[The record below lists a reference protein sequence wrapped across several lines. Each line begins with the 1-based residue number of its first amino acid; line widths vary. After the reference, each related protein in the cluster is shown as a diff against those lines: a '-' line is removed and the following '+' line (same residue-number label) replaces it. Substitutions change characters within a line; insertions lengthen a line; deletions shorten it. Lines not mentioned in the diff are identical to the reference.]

1 VKLRVLV
8 LILAFGSFAFGNV
21 LYTDGADIIL
31 GGDYLS
37 SPGASSQQFNL
48 SVESILASMTIS
60 TWTTGLAPGTAG
72 GPSTLSWTI
81 STNPPGGGGVLDS
94 GSSAVTNVFHET
106 DGAYN
111 IDNTAASLPGIDLAA
126 GTYWLTL
133 QSDTS
138 SDNSTVYW
146 GVTNPTGLGA
156 QDSPDNVN
164 WSDISSTYNLVLEI
178 DGVSTPEPG
187 TLGLLGLSLT
197 GLAFL
202 RKSFA
207 RKLPERG

>member
-1 VKLRVLV
+1 MKLSRALV
-8 LILAFGSFAFGNV
+8 LILALGSFAFGDV
-21 LYTDGADIIL
+21 LFTNGTDIGV

-37 SPGASSQQFNL
+37 SPGAGSQQFNL

-60 TWTTGLAPGTAG
+60 TWTNGG

-94 GSSAVTNVFHET
+94 GSSAVTDVLNFTSGYNV
-106 DGAYN
+106 YN
-111 IDNTAASLPGIDLAA
+111 TTGSLPGIDLVA

-138 SDNSTVYW
+138 SDSSTVYW

-156 QDSPDNVN
+156 QTSSDNVTWTDRSGSWN
-164 WSDISSTYNLVLEI
+164 YVLEL
-178 DGVSTPEPG
+178 DGSSAVPEPG

-197 GLAFL
+197 GLGFL
-202 RKSFA
+202 RRKSFGA
-207 RKLPERG
+207 